1 MNLISIA
8 MKKLLFISIMAAFV
22 LSGCNTTGTKSVAPS
37 DGVHPYSIGFQL
49 YSVRN
54 DLEKDFYGTL
64 KKVRDLG
71 YTGVE
76 FYNEY
81 AGNSIVDVKRM
92 CTELGLI
99 PFSNHVPFQV
109 MMDDLDRVIE
119 ENTIL
124 GVQYITFPYM
134 DEASR
139 PGVDPERFKET
150 VARIGEIGAKVK
162 QAGFQLLYHN
172 HDFEFVKLPDGTLG
186 HDYIFSSTAPG
197 DVMVELD
204 ACWADYAGYKC
215 DQIIPKYKGRIPVI
229 HIKDYYKEGELS
241 SDPYA
246 LIGIEGDGGKKDA
259 GGKFEF
265 RPLGAGIMDLPALVD
280 VSLASGVRWLC
291 VEQDDPAEG
300 AADWFEGPA
309 ISAAWLHEHGLL

>member
-1 MNLISIA
+1 

-22 LSGCNTTGTKSVAPS
+22 LSGCKTTGTKSVAQG
-37 DGVHPYSIGFQL
+37 DVIHPYSIGFQL

-246 LIGIEGDGGKKDA
+246 LIGIKGDGGKKDA

-265 RPLGAGIMDLPALVD
+265 RPLGAGIMDLPGLVD

-300 AADWFEGPA
+300 ASDWFEGPA
-309 ISAAWLHEHGLL
+309 QSIVWLRENGLL

>member
-1 MNLISIA
+1 
-8 MKKLLFISIMAAFV
+8 MKKLLFLSIMAAFV
-22 LSGCNTTGTKSVAPS
+22 LSGCKTTGTKSVASS

-139 PGVDPERFKET
+139 PGVDPDKFKET
-150 VARIGEIGAKVK
+150 VVRIGEIGAKVK

-204 ACWADYAGYKC
+204 ACWADYAEYKC

-246 LIGIEGDGGKKDA
+246 LIGIEGDSGKKDA

-300 AADWFEGPA
+300 ASDWFEGPA
-309 ISAAWLHEHGLL
+309 QSIVWLRENGLL

>member
-1 MNLISIA
+1 
-8 MKKLLFISIMAAFV
+8 MKKLLF
-22 LSGCNTTGTKSVAPS
+22 LSLIASCILCGCKSSDSNTKASSEGI
-37 DGVHPYSIGFQL
+37 HPVSIGFQL

-109 MMDDLDRVIE
+109 MMDDIDKVIE

-139 PGVDPERFKET
+139 PGVDPDKFKET
-150 VARIGEIGAKVK
+150 VAKIGEIGAKVK

-172 HDFEFVKLPDGTLG
+172 HDFEFAKLPDGTIG

-204 ACWADYAGYKC
+204 ACWADYAGFKS
-215 DQIIPKYKGRIPVI
+215 DQLIPKYKGRIPVI

-246 LIGIEGDGGKKDA
+246 LIGVEGDGEKEDA

-265 RPLGAGIMDLPALVD
+265 RPLGKGIMDLQTLLEC
-280 VSLASGVRWLC
+280 SFASDVRWLC

-309 ISAAWLHEHGLL
+309 ISAGWLHAQGLL

>member
-1 MNLISIA
+1 MKRLFFLSILA
-8 MKKLLFISIMAAFV
+8 SCILV
-22 LSGCNTTGTKSVAPS
+22 GCNNGGSKSEGAVSAVS
-37 DGVHPYSIGFQL
+37 SEAVRPYSIGFQL

-54 DLEKDFYGTL
+54 ELEKDFYGTL
-64 KKVRDLG
+64 KKVREMG

-76 FYNEY
+76 FYNVYGGHSVLE
-81 AGNSIVDVKRM
+81 VKRM

-109 MMDDLDRVIE
+109 MMDDLDKVIE

-124 GVQYITFPYM
+124 GVQYIAFPYM

-139 PGVDPERFKET
+139 PGVDPEKFKET
-150 VARIGEIGAKVK
+150 VAKIWEIGAKVK
-162 QAGFQLLYHN
+162 EAGFQLLYHN
-172 HDFEFVKLPDGTLG
+172 HDFEFAKLPDGTVG
-186 HDYIFSSTAPG
+186 HDYIFSPDA

-204 ACWADYAGYKC
+204 ACWADYAGFKC

-229 HIKDYYKEGELS
+229 HIKDYYKEGDLKG
-241 SDPYA
+241 DPYA
-246 LIGIEGDGGKKDA
+246 LIGVEGDGKKADE

-265 RPLGAGIMDLPALVD
+265 RPLGAGIMDLPGLVN
-280 VSLASGVRWLC
+280 VSLENGVRWLC

-309 ISAAWLHEHGLL
+309 KSIAWLHENGLL

>member
-1 MNLISIA
+1 
-8 MKKLLFISIMAAFV
+8 MKKLLFLSLFASLI
-22 LSGCNTTGTKSVAPS
+22 LSGCGAGDTRTNVSS
-37 DGVHPYSIGFQL
+37 DGIRPVSIGFQL
-49 YSVRN
+49 YSVRTE
-54 DLEKDFYGTL
+54 LEKDFYGTL
-64 KKVRDLG
+64 KRVREMG

-99 PFSNHVPFQV
+99 PFSNHVPFQT
-109 MMDDLDRVIE
+109 MMDDLDKVIE

-139 PGVDPERFKET
+139 PGVDPDKFKET
-150 VARIGEIGAKVK
+150 VAKIGEIGEKVK
-162 QAGFQLLYHN
+162 AAGFQLLYHN
-172 HDFEFVKLPDGTLG
+172 HDFEFAKLPDGTVG
-186 HDYIFSSTAPG
+186 HDYIFSSTPPG
-197 DVMVELD
+197 AVMVELD
-204 ACWADYAGYKC
+204 ACWADYAGFKS
-215 DQIIPKYKGRIPVI
+215 DQIVPKYKGRIPVI

-246 LIGIEGDGGKKDA
+246 LIGVEGDGQKKDE

-265 RPLGAGIMDLPALVD
+265 RPLGAGIMDLQTLVD
-280 VSLASGVRWLC
+280 VSFASGVRWLC

>member
-1 MNLISIA
+1 
-8 MKKLLFISIMAAFV
+8 MKKLLFLSIMAAFV
-22 LSGCNTTGTKSVAPS
+22 LSGCKTTGTKSVASS

-134 DEASR
+134 EEASR
-139 PGVDPERFKET
+139 PGVDPDKFKET
-150 VARIGEIGAKVK
+150 VVRIGEIGAKVK

-246 LIGIEGDGGKKDA
+246 LIGIEGDSWKKDA

-300 AADWFEGPA
+300 ASDWFEGPA
-309 ISAAWLHEHGLL
+309 QSIVWLRENGLL

>member
-1 MNLISIA
+1 M
-8 MKKLLFISIMAAFV
+8 
-22 LSGCNTTGTKSVAPS
+22 
-37 DGVHPYSIGFQL
+37 
-49 YSVRN
+49 
-54 DLEKDFYGTL
+54 
-64 KKVRDLG
+64 G

-99 PFSNHVPFQV
+99 PFSNHVPFQT
-109 MMDDLDRVIE
+109 MMDDLDKVIE

-139 PGVDPERFKET
+139 PGVDPDKFKET
-150 VARIGEIGAKVK
+150 VAKIGEIGEKVK
-162 QAGFQLLYHN
+162 AAGFQLLYHN
-172 HDFEFVKLPDGTLG
+172 HDFEFAKLPDGTVG
-186 HDYIFSSTAPG
+186 HDYIFSSTPPG
-197 DVMVELD
+197 AVMVELD
-204 ACWADYAGYKC
+204 ACWADYAGFKS
-215 DQIIPKYKGRIPVI
+215 DQIVPKYKGRIPVI

-246 LIGIEGDGGKKDA
+246 LIGVEGDGEKEDA

-265 RPLGAGIMDLPALVD
+265 RPLGKGIMDLQTLVECGF
-280 VSLASGVRWLC
+280 ASGVRWLC

-309 ISAAWLHEHGLL
+309 ISIAWLHENGLL

>member
-1 MNLISIA
+1 
-8 MKKLLFISIMAAFV
+8 MKKLLFISIMAALV
-22 LSGCNTTGTKSVAPS
+22 LSGCKTTETKSFAQS
-37 DGVHPYSIGFQL
+37 DGIHPYSIGFQL

-139 PGVDPERFKET
+139 PGVDPEKFKET
-150 VARIGEIGAKVK
+150 VAKIGEIGAKVK
-162 QAGFQLLYHN
+162 EAGFQLLYHN

-186 HDYIFSSTAPG
+186 HDYIFSSTGPG
-197 DVMVELD
+197 NVMVELD

-246 LIGIEGDGGKKDA
+246 LIGIEGDGEKKDA

-265 RPLGAGIMDLPALVD
+265 RPLGAGIMDLPGLVD

-300 AADWFEGPA
+300 ASDWFEGPA
-309 ISAAWLHEHGLL
+309 QSIVWLRENGLL